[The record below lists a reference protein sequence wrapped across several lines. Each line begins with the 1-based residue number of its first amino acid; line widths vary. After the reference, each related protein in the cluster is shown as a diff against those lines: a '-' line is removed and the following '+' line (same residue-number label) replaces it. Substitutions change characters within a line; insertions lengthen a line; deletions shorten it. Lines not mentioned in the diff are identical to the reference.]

1 MKYLSEQ
8 LQQAIQAVRERPT
21 EEAVETIA
29 NIFMSIE
36 LEMGFLDQRR
46 SEAEEAFN
54 YWLEATM
61 NAGTKDEFR
70 EDEEIENYI
79 KPNE

>member
-8 LQQAIQAVRERPT
+8 LQQAIQAIRERPT

-36 LEMGFLDQRR
+36 LEIGFLDQRR

-61 NAGTKDEFR
+61 NAETKDEFE